1 MTQDEFYSTVRS
13 GSIFIAGAAAWAGL
27 IAVTT
32 ATGIESDVQHMI
44 NGAKEFMLG
53 AGPLIALA
61 LAWWGKNKASL
72 SAQVATVQAAQPA
85 ALVAAVQ
92 EIHPVTL
99 INAVADIPAVQSIVA
114 TQAIADAT
122 PSDKVVGPPKA
133 TGTK

>member
-13 GSIFIAGAAAWAGL
+13 GSIFLAGAAAGTGL
-27 IAVTT
+27 IAATT
-32 ATGIESDVQHMI
+32 ATGIESDIQHMI
-44 NGAKEFMLG
+44 DGAKEFMLG
-53 AGPLIALA
+53 AGPLIALV

-72 SAQVATVQAAQPA
+72 VSQVATVQAAQPA

-92 EIHPVTL
+92 EVHPLTL
-99 INAVADIPAVQSIVA
+99 INAVAAQPEVQSIVT

-133 TGTK
+133 MGDK